1 MSSLTLPS
9 SGRGTSVSSLLS
21 SSSSP
26 GRGTSVLSSLSSPS
40 PGRGTSVP
48 SSLSLLSS
56 GRESSVLLSLSL
68 PGSGS
73 SETLPLFPEPL
84 PSGMD
89 VSDPPVDP
97 LVSDPVLSSE
107 VFRGV
112 ASAAETFCM
121 VFMISNV
128 FPVSGTDVSASD
140 GSDASACISVFCVPE
155 GVFSFSCAHAV

>member
-56 GRESSVLLSLSL
+56 GRETSVLLSLSL

-89 VSDPPVDP
+89 VSDPPV
-97 LVSDPVLSSE
+97 SDPVLSSE

-128 FPVSGTDVSASD
+128 FLVSGTDVSASD